1 MPAPIKPRTQAP
13 HGMSRRDFLT
23 LGTAATGLGAFG
35 LTLPDTAL
43 ATASA
48 ADTNWH
54 AGQLA
59 HLIPAASHD
68 RFLIKA
74 SFQAPLAR
82 APWVIVNGKRVAG
95 EPTDTAGRFWRF
107 DVRGLQPATQYTL
120 RIVDAG
126 GKPLADAWPLK
137 TFPAPNATPARLRI
151 LAYTCAGGYDGPS
164 IAGKTAWLDMAARRR
179 LLARGMAFAPDAVI
193 ANGDHIYWDLQTS
206 QNKPFAR
213 QVRELMWTKFGGA
226 LDMSVPMSYPK
237 NEAIFTRVCDYQIGG
252 LYGTTLRS
260 TPAYFLTDDHDT
272 FENDEFD
279 DKVATLPPEPYGL
292 IGAELTQHRYYPEFL
307 PDANRPVWLPG
318 GDKAGMPVDTNSAFG
333 TLRYGSLLEAVL
345 YDCRRFL
352 DNKGMHARVVPQWV
366 EDWLV
371 ARTRA
376 EDTAHFFHVPSLPFA
391 YSSGKLGDWYPDL
404 LDTKTGRL
412 VGNQPKPGWQT
423 GWHAQ
428 HQRLVAALGQQKQR
442 AAVIVQGDFHASA
455 VGAMSRSA
463 ELEFAH
469 PVHAIM
475 TGTLGTGDMG
485 FPSAFRSIETTPALS
500 VAMQEALRPTEKNGF
515 TIIDVTPEKMT
526 FSLFLWRPP
535 EPVDAIDTLQ
545 PALVYEVPR
554 LA

>member
-1 MPAPIKPRTQAP
+1 
-13 HGMSRRDFLT
+13 
-23 LGTAATGLGAFG
+23 
-35 LTLPDTAL
+35 
-43 ATASA
+43 
-48 ADTNWH
+48 
-54 AGQLA
+54 
-59 HLIPAASHD
+59 
-68 RFLIKA
+68 
-74 SFQAPLAR
+74 
-82 APWVIVNGKRVAG
+82 
-95 EPTDTAGRFWRF
+95 
-107 DVRGLQPATQYTL
+107 
-120 RIVDAG
+120 
-126 GKPLADAWPLK
+126 
-137 TFPAPNATPARLRI
+137 
-151 LAYTCAGGYDGPS
+151 
-164 IAGKTAWLDMAARRR
+164 
-179 LLARGMAFAPDAVI
+179 
-193 ANGDHIYWDLQTS
+193 
-206 QNKPFAR
+206 
-213 QVRELMWTKFGGA
+213 
-226 LDMSVPMSYPK
+226 
-237 NEAIFTRVCDYQIGG
+237 
-252 LYGTTLRS
+252 
-260 TPAYFLTDDHDT
+260 
-272 FENDEFD
+272 
-279 DKVATLPPEPYGL
+279 
-292 IGAELTQHRYYPEFL
+292 
-307 PDANRPVWLPG
+307 
-318 GDKAGMPVDTNSAFG
+318 MPVDTNSAFG